1 MEIQKEYILYISPTH
16 VDKIMKNGGGLK
28 ELAQKNSKIDQPWKA
43 ELVNGEIKVSPRRSR
58 AKIV

>member
-16 VDKIMKNGGGLK
+16 VNKIMQNNGLE
-28 ELAQKNSKIDQPWKA
+28 ELEQKHSKIDQPWKA

-58 AKIV
+58 VKTI